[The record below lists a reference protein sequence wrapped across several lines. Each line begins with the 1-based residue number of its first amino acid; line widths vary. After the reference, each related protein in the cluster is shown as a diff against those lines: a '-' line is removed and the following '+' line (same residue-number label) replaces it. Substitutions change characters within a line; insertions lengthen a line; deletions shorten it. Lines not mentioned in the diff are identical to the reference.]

1 MSKWEIEKAGRRE
14 PISKANQPPK
24 KKKGQNELKQ

>member
-24 KKKGQNELKQ
+24 KKKDKMN